1 MYLIPRQWGGQ
12 GLLGL
17 VVKYDSIEDGE
28 NQGLRILELLP
39 NSPAS
44 VAGLIAYKDYIIG
57 SKDVIVRDLDDLGE
71 LLSSSIGKNLSLT
84 VYNTDKESSREVSI
98 IPNRDWGG
106 EGLLG
111 CGIGTGI
118 LHRIPMSRKS
128 LVPQAPDTADE
139 SDEQPQH
146 PDSPKARQEPEKEP
160 VPSLLVTNNPVSP
173 FEPSSSPFV
182 EVLPIGKNVESDSKP
197 SLGNPGSEA
206 DVSKLFD

>member
-98 IPNRDWGG
+98 IPNKDWGG

-111 CGIGTGI
+111 CGIGSGI

-128 LVPQAPDTADE
+128 LVPQVSETSDQP
-139 SDEQPQH
+139 DEQPQN
-146 PDSPKARQEPEKEP
+146 PDSPKASHEPEKEP
-160 VPSLLVTNNPVSP
+160 VPSLLATNYPVSP

-182 EVLPIGKNVESDSKP
+182 EVLPIRQNVESDSKP
-197 SLGNPGSEA
+197 SLVNPGSEA

>member
-84 VYNTDKESSREVSI
+84 VYNTDEESSREVSI
-98 IPNRDWGG
+98 IPNKDWGG

-128 LVPQAPDTADE
+128 LVPQVSEPSDQL
-139 SDEQPQH
+139 DEQPPQ
-146 PDSPKARQEPEKEP
+146 PDSPKASQEPEKEP
-160 VPSLLVTNNPVSP
+160 VPSLLATNNPVSP
-173 FEPSSSPFV
+173 LEPSSSPFV
-182 EVLPIGKNVESDSKP
+182 EVLPIRQNVESDSKP
-197 SLGNPGSEA
+197 SLVNPGTEA